1 MARYQVI
8 LAYDGTE
15 YKGYQRQANAR
26 SVQGEFESAL
36 TRLNWQGRAVLS
48 AGRTDSGVHASGQ
61 VVAFDLDWP
70 HSCLE
75 LGQALNA
82 YLPGDMA
89 VRGVRVAAMDFHP
102 RYDAC
107 ARTYHYQ
114 VYCQRERHPLWERFA
129 WRVWPEVQLTL
140 LQQAAQLLIGRHDY
154 SAFGTPPHPGNSTVR
169 EVFRAEWQEHENGYR
184 FTVTAN
190 AFLYHMVRRMVYLQ
204 VQVGQGRLALEALAQ
219 GVQAAFPLA
228 PGLAPAQGLTLKE
241 VLYSENDDKQL
252 SDERNGEDDSGKDFR
267 PER

>member
-1 MARYQVI
+1 MVRYQVI
-8 LAYDGTE
+8 LAYDGTDF
-15 YKGYQRQANAR
+15 KGFQRQANAR

-36 TRLNWQGRAVLS
+36 TRLNWQGRAILS

-70 HSCLE
+70 HSPAE

-89 VRGVRVAAMDFHP
+89 VQGVRVVAPDFHP

-114 VYCQRERHPLWERFA
+114 VYCQSERHPLLERYA
-129 WRVWPEVQLTL
+129 WRVWPEVQQTL
-140 LQQAAQLLIGRHDY
+140 LRQAAQLLIGRHDY
-154 SAFGTPPHPGNSTVR
+154 SAFGTPPHPRGSTVR
-169 EVFRAEWQEHENGYR
+169 EVFRAEWQEQADGYH

-190 AFLYHMVRRMVYLQ
+190 AFLYHMVRRMVFLQ
-204 VQVGQGRLALEALAQ
+204 VQVGQGRLALETLAK

-241 VLYSENDDKQL
+241 VLYGENEQKN
-252 SDERNGEDDSGKDFR
+252 S
-267 PER
+267 

>member
-1 MARYQVI
+1 MARYQII

-26 SVQGEFESAL
+26 SVQGEFEKAL
-36 TRLNWQGRAVLS
+36 SRLNWRGEAVLS

-70 HSCLE
+70 HSPEE

-82 YLPGDMA
+82 YLPGDLG
-89 VRGVRVAAMDFHP
+89 VLGVRVAAPGFHP

-107 ARTYHYQ
+107 SRTYQYQ
-114 VYCQRERHPLWERFA
+114 VYCQRERHPLRERYA
-129 WRVWPEVQLTL
+129 WRVWPEVEINL
-140 LQQAAQLLIGRHDY
+140 LQQAAQTLIGRYDF
-154 SAFGTPPHPGNSTVR
+154 SAFGAPLHRGGSTVR
-169 EVFRAEWQEHENGYR
+169 QVLAAGWQEAESGYR
-184 FTVTAN
+184 FTITAD

-204 VQVGQGRLALEALAQ
+204 VQVGQARLALEALAK
-219 GVQAAFPLA
+219 GVQAGLHLA
-228 PGLAPAQGLTLKE
+228 PGLAPAQGLTL
-241 VLYSENDDKQL
+241 VHVQYAENDRRNL
-252 SDERNGEDDSGKDFR
+252 NEERNGEDDSGKDFR